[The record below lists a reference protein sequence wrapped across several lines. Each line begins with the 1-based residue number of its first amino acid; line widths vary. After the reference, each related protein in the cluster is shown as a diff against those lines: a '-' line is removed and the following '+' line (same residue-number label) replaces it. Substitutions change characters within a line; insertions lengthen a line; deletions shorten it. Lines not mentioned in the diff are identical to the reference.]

1 MRMFSSFPSCTF
13 AAFAFGLLVCSAAAI
28 TACAAEH
35 NYYLTVDGRPTLTSG
50 TYTGQANPNSGRLML
65 LYAHWN
71 DDTPSSNHFHG
82 IGVYS
87 LTGAVDAPT
96 VLDTNGNNRLPETYT
111 AQQPLTL
118 QAGSGF
124 YAGKLVSGENGE
136 HYSDLTLYSIH
147 DLAAAATLNPTSPE
161 GYMYNSNAG
170 YKNTPLTGL
179 DLALEIVSI
188 SPGLNLGQAGLNQ
201 PGERLAIGGEGSLP
215 FEPVFWTA
223 ANAAPGNYSAAL
235 RLVDQGNVF
244 GSSGTFH
251 VDFAVVPEPAGFG
264 MALIAGL
271 GFVVATYRWRR
282 G

>member
-1 MRMFSSFPSCTF
+1 MKKILKHAALALGLALF
-13 AAFAFGLLVCSAAAI
+13 AALPATVK
-28 TACAAEH
+28 AAEH
-35 NYYLTVDGRPTLTSG
+35 NYYVTVDGRPTLTSG
-50 TYTGQANPNSGRLML
+50 TYAGQANPNSGRLTL

-87 LTGAVDAPT
+87 LTGSVDAPI
-96 VLDTNGNNRLPETYT
+96 VADTSGNNRLPETYT
-111 AQQPLTL
+111 GQTPLTL
-118 QAGSGF
+118 KAGSGAF
-124 YAGKLVSGENGE
+124 AGKLVSGENGE
-136 HYSDLTLYSIH
+136 HYSDLSLYSIH

-170 YKNTPLTGL
+170 YKNTPMTGL

-201 PGERLAIGGEGSLP
+201 PGDRLAIGGEASWP

-223 ANAAPGNYSAAL
+223 DNAAPGNYSAAL
-235 RLVDQGNVF
+235 RLVDQANVF

-251 VDFAVVPEPAGFG
+251 VDFAVVPEPASVG

>member
-1 MRMFSSFPSCTF
+1 MRKISTFTGSTF
-13 AAFAFGLLVCSAAAI
+13 ACFALALAMLSATAASVR
-28 TACAAEH
+28 AAEH
-35 NYYLTVDGRPTLTSG
+35 NYYLTVDGRPTLASG
-50 TYTGQANPNSGRLML
+50 TYTGQANPNGGRLTL

-87 LTGAVDAPT
+87 LTGAADAPT

-111 AQQPLTL
+111 AQAPLTL
-118 QAGSGF
+118 QAGAGA

-136 HYSDLTLYSIH
+136 HYSDLSLFSIH

-170 YKNTPLTGL
+170 YKNMPMTGL

-201 PGERLAIGGEGSLP
+201 PGDRLSIGGEASWP
-215 FEPVFWTA
+215 FEPVFWTDG
-223 ANAAPGNYSAAL
+223 NAAPGAYSASL
-235 RLVDQGNVF
+235 RLVDQANVF

-251 VDFAVVPEPAGFG
+251 VDFAIVPEPGSIG
-264 MALIAGL
+264 MALLAGL

>member
-1 MRMFSSFPSCTF
+1 
-13 AAFAFGLLVCSAAAI
+13 
-28 TACAAEH
+28 
-35 NYYLTVDGRPTLTSG
+35 
-50 TYTGQANPNSGRLML
+50 L

-71 DDTPSSNHFHG
+71 DETPSSNHFHG
-82 IGVYS
+82 IGAYS
-87 LTGAVDAPT
+87 LTGPVEAPT
-96 VLDTNGNNRLPETYT
+96 IEDTNGNNRLPETYT
-111 AQQPLTL
+111 AQAPLTL
-118 QAGSGF
+118 QAGAGA

-136 HYSDLTLYSIH
+136 HYSDLSLFSIH

-161 GYMYNSNAG
+161 GYMYDSNAG

-201 PGERLAIGGEGSLP
+201 PGDRLAIGGEASWP

-223 ANAAPGNYSAAL
+223 DNAAPGNYSAAL
-235 RLVDQGNVF
+235 RLVDQANVF

-251 VDFAVVPEPAGFG
+251 VDFAVVPEPAGVG

-271 GFVVATYRWRR
+271 GFVVALASRR
-282 G
+282 RRS

>member
-1 MRMFSSFPSCTF
+1 MRKISIFSGSTLARF
-13 AAFAFGLLVCSAAAI
+13 ALALVMLSATAASVR
-28 TACAAEH
+28 AAEH

-50 TYTGQANPNSGRLML
+50 TYTGQANPNSGRLTL

-71 DDTPSSNHFHG
+71 DATPSSNHFHG

-87 LTGAVDAPT
+87 LTGPAATPT

-111 AQQPLTL
+111 AQAPLTL
-118 QAGSGF
+118 QAGAGA

-136 HYSDLTLYSIH
+136 HYSDLSLYSIH

-170 YKNTPLTGL
+170 YKNTPMTGL
-179 DLALEIVSI
+179 NPALEIVSI

-201 PGERLAIGGEGSLP
+201 PGDRLAIGGEASWP
-215 FEPVFWTA
+215 FEPVFWTDGSA
-223 ANAAPGNYSAAL
+223 ALGVYSASL
-235 RLVDQGNVF
+235 RLVDQANVF

-251 VDFAVVPEPAGFG
+251 VDFAVVPEPASVG

-271 GFVVATYRWRR
+271 GFLVATYRWRR

>member
-1 MRMFSSFPSCTF
+1 MRMSSKF
-13 AAFAFGLLVCSAAAI
+13 AAIAFGLLLYSAAAV

-35 NYYLTVDGRPTLTSG
+35 NYYLTVDGRPTLTWG
-50 TYTGQANPNSGRLML
+50 TYAGQANPNNGRLTL

-71 DDTPSSNHFHG
+71 DATPSSNHFHG

-96 VLDTNGNNRLPETYT
+96 VLATNGNNRLPETYT
-111 AQQPLTL
+111 AQEPLTL
-118 QAGSGF
+118 KAGSGA

-170 YKNTPLTGL
+170 YKNTPMTGL

-188 SPGLNLGQAGLNQ
+188 SPGLNLGSTGLNQ
-201 PGERLAIGGEGSLP
+201 PGERLAIGGEASWP

-223 ANAAPGNYSAAL
+223 ENAAPGNYSAAL

-251 VDFAVVPEPAGFG
+251 VDFAVVPEPAGVG

>member
-1 MRMFSSFPSCTF
+1 MKMSSKF
-13 AAFAFGLLVCSAAAI
+13 AGFAFGLLLLSAAAV
-28 TACAAEH
+28 TARAAEH

-50 TYTGQANPNSGRLML
+50 TYAGQANPNSGRLTL
-65 LYAHWN
+65 LYAHWSV
-71 DDTPSSNHFHG
+71 DHFHG
-82 IGVYS
+82 IGTYS
-87 LTGAVDAPT
+87 LTGPAETPT
-96 VLDTNGNNRLPETYT
+96 VLDTNGNNRLPESYVG
-111 AQQPLTL
+111 QQPLTL
-118 QAGSGF
+118 KAGSGD
-124 YAGKLVSGENGE
+124 YAGKLISGENGE

-147 DLAAAATLNPTSPE
+147 DLAAEAIADPNSPE
-161 GYMYNSNAG
+161 GLMYNSNAG
-170 YKNTPLTGL
+170 YKNTPMTGL

-188 SPGLNLGQAGLNQ
+188 SPGLNLGSTGLNQ

-215 FEPVFWTA
+215 FEPVFWTV

-235 RLVDQGNVF
+235 RLVDQANMF

-251 VDFAVVPEPAGFG
+251 VDFAVVPEPAGVG

>member
-1 MRMFSSFPSCTF
+1 MKMLSTTFRALSGMLLLFSAMAP
-13 AAFAFGLLVCSAAAI
+13 AASAAQHNAQ
-28 TACAAEH
+28 H

-50 TYTGQANPNSGRLML
+50 TYAGQANPNSGRLTL

-71 DDTPSSNHFHG
+71 DATPSSNHFHG

-87 LTGAVDAPT
+87 LTGLAGTPT
-96 VLDTNGNNRLPETYT
+96 VLDTSGNNRLPETYT
-111 AQQPLTL
+111 AQVPLTL
-118 QAGSGF
+118 KAGAGE

-147 DLAAAATLNPTSPE
+147 DLAAEAMANPTGPE
-161 GYMYNSNAG
+161 GVMYNSNAG

-179 DLALEIVSI
+179 NLALEIVSI
-188 SPGLNLGQAGLNQ
+188 SPGLNLGLAGLHQ
-201 PGERLAIGGEGSLP
+201 SGARLTIGGEASWP
-215 FEPVFWTA
+215 SEPVFWTDA
-223 ANAAPGNYSAAL
+223 SAAPGNYSAAL
-235 RLVDQGNVF
+235 RLVDLAGQF
-244 GSSGTFH
+244 SDSGTFH
-251 VDFAVVPEPAGFG
+251 VDFAVVPEPGSVR